1 MHLHLHF
8 LKIKKNLTHK
18 FVTNNNQFINSISH
32 ILFLHIL
39 FGNQT
44 ASSSRTKYN
53 NICILKM
60 TYTSILKNMY
70 ECIYNFWYTFFYLRD
85 IANID
90 LVILSA
96 TGRERVGEERVG
108 LGGVKLERL
117 RRIGDSDDTFAE
129 F

>member
-1 MHLHLHF
+1 MHLHF

-18 FVTNNNQFINSISH
+18 FVTNNNQFMNSISH
-32 ILFLHIL
+32 ILFLRIL
-39 FGNQT
+39 LGNQT

-53 NICILKM
+53 IRMLVM
-60 TYTSILKNMY
+60 TYTCVLKNTF
-70 ECIYNFWYTFFYLRD
+70 ECIYNFWYTFFDLRD

-108 LGGVKLERL
+108 LGGVELERL
-117 RRIGDSDDTFAE
+117 SRIGDSDDTFAE

>member
-1 MHLHLHF
+1 MHLHF

-18 FVTNNNQFINSISH
+18 FVTNNNQFMNSISH
-32 ILFLHIL
+32 ILFLRIL
-39 FGNQT
+39 LGNQT

-53 NICILKM
+53 IRMLMM
-60 TYTSILKNMY
+60 TYTCVLKNTF
-70 ECIYNFWYTFFYLRD
+70 ESIYNFWYTFFDLRD

-108 LGGVKLERL
+108 LGGVELERL
-117 RRIGDSDDTFAE
+117 SRIGDSDDTFAE

>member
-1 MHLHLHF
+1 MHLHF

-53 NICILKM
+53 NICILIM
-60 TYTSILKNMY
+60 THTCILKNTY
-70 ECIYNFWYTFFYLRD
+70 ECIYNFWYTFFDLRD

-108 LGGVKLERL
+108 LGGVELERL
-117 RRIGDSDDTFAE
+117 SRIGDSDDTFAE

>member
-1 MHLHLHF
+1 MHLHF
-8 LKIKKNLTHK
+8 LKIKKTLTHK
-18 FVTNNNQFINSISH
+18 FVTNNNQFTNSISH

-53 NICILKM
+53 NICILIM
-60 TYTSILKNMY
+60 TYTRILKNKY

-96 TGRERVGEERVG
+96 TGRERVGEERVR
-108 LGGVKLERL
+108 LGGVELERL
-117 RRIGDSDDTFAE
+117 SRIGDSDDTFAE